1 MRISI
6 APSEIRCLLL
16 VGNRTRVSERANS
29 MPYMRRVVANRY
41 QKRPNCR
48 ETQLREVR
56 SPSLVTGG
64 PSEERHWRIERAS
77 RPWALGFGKVRFAYT
92 DLENIG

>member
-1 MRISI
+1 M
-6 APSEIRCLLL
+6 
-16 VGNRTRVSERANS
+16 
-29 MPYMRRVVANRY
+29 
-41 QKRPNCR
+41 
-48 ETQLREVR
+48 REVR